1 MTLILFRA
9 PPAKWSAVILWLP
22 TSATVSATVLKMGRQ
37 VVESREF
44 EPGQTMEVVEF
55 VKSHAFINA
64 KWAYCQGD
72 YWVALYK

>member
-1 MTLILFRA
+1 MFRA

-22 TSATVSATVLKMGRQ
+22 SPGSVSATVLKMGRQ

-44 EPGQTMEVVEF
+44 QPGQTMEVVEF

-72 YWVALYK
+72 IQVSGGVIR